1 MVSYLTGQGYFGSC
15 WVGKRL
21 SPCIGRS
28 ERTPPYASSSM
39 ANGSYL
45 FLEASIA
52 PATFAAAKFGVRS
65 SGHNHGRFPPL
76 LPYTVPP
83 MMIVH
88 SKTTTSHCI
97 IHTIFAWLLT
107 TLGLLSPIIDNPIK
121 IASMRSPQ
129 HLASPVSSPRYH
141 SWATYE
147 SRL

>member
-1 MVSYLTGQGYFGSC
+1 MTWSRFRQSQSQISVQPQFIQDFEEMSFKGLVQLSLQQFVLSMVSYLTGQGYFGSC

-28 ERTPPYASSSM
+28 ERTPPYTSSSM
-39 ANGSYL
+39 AHGSYL

-76 LPYTVPP
+76 LPYTVSP

-97 IHTIFAWLLT
+97 IHTIFA
-107 TLGLLSPIIDNPIK
+107 
-121 IASMRSPQ
+121 
-129 HLASPVSSPRYH
+129 
-141 SWATYE
+141 
-147 SRL
+147 